1 MQMTTEA
8 QTKVAVQEV
17 LAEKIM
23 ERLNKLAASEER
35 ELRGAFSKIPARVYE
50 TALERLS
57 IMKMIRKVQSRQDGV
72 VYVAKADATRE
83 QLATAASR
91 YRKVAAASEHQ
102 AEPRTRYLRYS
113 VKKETEL
120 RYADPHPLTD
130 DSVTAEH
137 DEFLAGSMS
146 QEAHFGL
153 NYESARFDA
162 TYEDAQ
168 LATRSAMEPRQVL
181 VRNPRPMAADK
192 QRLVEIQLKSGQ
204 GFRNTKR
211 AQRRYFAKPEKQLER
226 RIHEHAQRVL
236 AEEKARFNQE
246 A

>member
-50 TALERLS
+50 TALERLA
-57 IMKMIRKVQSRQDGV
+57 IMKTIRKIRSKDGIV
-72 VYVAKADATRE
+72 FIAKTEATTE
-83 QLATAASR
+83 QL
-91 YRKVAAASEHQ
+91 VAAARRYRDVEAVSRSQ
-102 AEPRTRYLRYS
+102 AEPETRYLRYS
-113 VKKETEL
+113 ERMETTL
-120 RYADPHPLTD
+120 YYAKPHPLTD
-130 DSVTAEH
+130 DAVTAEH

-153 NYESARFDA
+153 NYEAARFDA
-162 TYEDAQ
+162 THEEAQ
-168 LATRSAMEPRQVL
+168 LATAAATEPRQVL
-181 VRNPRPMAADK
+181 VGSSRPMAADK
-192 QRLVEIQLKSGQ
+192 KRLVEIQLKSGQ
-204 GFRNTKR
+204 GFRNAKR

-226 RIHEHAQRVL
+226 RIHEHAQRIL
-236 AEEKARFNQE
+236 AEEKAKFDQE

>member
-1 MQMTTEA
+1 
-8 QTKVAVQEV
+8 
-17 LAEKIM
+17 
-23 ERLNKLAASEER
+23 
-35 ELRGAFSKIPARVYE
+35 
-50 TALERLS
+50 
-57 IMKMIRKVQSRQDGV
+57 
-72 VYVAKADATRE
+72 
-83 QLATAASR
+83 
-91 YRKVAAASEHQ
+91 
-102 AEPRTRYLRYS
+102 
-113 VKKETEL
+113 
-120 RYADPHPLTD
+120 
-130 DSVTAEH
+130 
-137 DEFLAGSMS
+137 MS

-168 LATRSAMEPRQVL
+168 LATRSATEPRQVL

-226 RIHEHAQRVL
+226 RIHEHAQRIL

>member
-35 ELRGAFSKIPARVYE
+35 ELRGAFSKIPVRVYE

-57 IMKMIRKVQSRQDGV
+57 IMKMIRKVQSRQDGLV
-72 VYVAKADATRE
+72 FVAKTDATKE
-83 QLATAASR
+83 DLVKAARRFRDVEADSLVR
-91 YRKVAAASEHQ
+91 AVPEVRRAIHAKNGTYRAQ
-102 AEPRTRYLRYS
+102 
-113 VKKETEL
+113 
-120 RYADPHPLTD
+120 PHPLTD
-130 DSVTAEH
+130 DAVTAEH

-168 LATRSAMEPRQVL
+168 LATRSATEPRQVL
-181 VRNPRPMAADK
+181 VRNARPMAADK
-192 QRLVEIQLKSGQ
+192 RRLVEIQLKSGQ
-204 GFRNTKR
+204 GFRNAKR
-211 AQRRYFAKPEKQLER
+211 ARRRYFAKPEKGLER

-236 AEEKARFNQE
+236 AEEKARFNRE